1 MAREAINEP
10 CNTVNNTRDY
20 PARPI
25 LAVSAAII
33 RKDRV
38 LLVRRARPPALGL
51 FTLPGGAVEAGETLA
66 AAVRREIREETGLD
80 IDPIALAGYREAIR
94 RDAAQRVQ
102 HHYVILAFAARWLG
116 GDPVL
121 NEELGEARWVES
133 AGLAELPTTDG
144 LAPIVER
151 AFACL
156 QADGG

>member
-1 MAREAINEP
+1 VN
-10 CNTVNNTRDY
+10 NNTRDY

-33 RKDRV
+33 REDRV

-51 FTLPGGAVEAGETLA
+51 FTLPGGAVETGETLA
-66 AAVRREIREETGLD
+66 AAVKREIREETGLD
-80 IDPIALAGYREAIR
+80 IDPIALAGYHEAIAH
-94 RDAAQRVQ
+94 DAAERVRR
-102 HHYVILAFAARWLG
+102 HYVILTFAARWRG

-121 NEELGEARWVES
+121 NAELGEARWVEL
-133 AGLAELPTTDG
+133 AGLAGLPTTDG

-156 QADGG
+156 QAEGG